1 MHFEETMPT
10 TATGKQRILDE
21 VAHLVI
27 AFSRLKQID
36 QVAIA
41 ATATLEESFRRRYGV
56 NSPVNNGAGST
67 TNINAPD
74 NVGHNYDNATFE
86 STHISRGM
94 IGMASESSSM
104 GASALTPN
112 VPS

>member
-1 MHFEETMPT
+1 MHFEETMPST
-10 TATGKQRILDE
+10 TTGKQRILDE

-41 ATATLEESFRRRYGV
+41 ATATLEESFRRRYGT
-56 NSPVNNGAGST
+56 NSTVS
-67 TNINAPD
+67 
-74 NVGHNYDNATFE
+74 NATATNTPDTIDQNYGNGSFE
-86 STHISRGM
+86 STHISRNM
-94 IGMASESSSM
+94 INVAVESGNI
-104 GASALTPN
+104 GATTLAPH